1 MVDCNI
7 VAPQR
12 DGNCAHALS
21 AYLVNAAEARRYRK
35 ARLDLLARAP
45 MAGDTIPIEDA
56 VAVLDWH
63 APAAIVEILHLL
75 DRGKFVADFQ
85 NIEDGDRTIVL
96 RRL

>member
-1 MVDCNI
+1 MVDGNI

-35 ARLDLLARAP
+35 ARQDLLDRAP
-45 MAGDTIPIEDA
+45 CSGDTIAIEDA
-56 VAVLDWH
+56 AAVLDWH
-63 APAAIVEILHLL
+63 GPTAIVELLYLL

-85 NIEDGDRTIVL
+85 NADDRTIVL